1 MTKNVTFFFESQVAL
16 GRSADESADEM
27 CGKIEAMLTTWGPR
41 EGADG
46 RRFNYQPEPFKEWA
60 KEFAAAGRPLPMYF
74 QHNDTSMPVGQW
86 DEFEFTD
93 EGMIGKGMMYTNT
106 TAGRDLYT
114 IMKESP
120 LMVGGVSVGAYAD
133 EYRIVDE
140 NGDDMPDSD
149 ADRWETG
156 YFSITKGGL
165 AEVSIVMQPNNP
177 MANIS
182 KLEYFRADGSA
193 DLKVFEAALR
203 EVGFSRKDAKKAAS
217 VFGKATAKREA
228 MPTMADPT
236 PGKRDVDSDAAKQI
250 LEALEQR
257 ELLKAL
263 ESRLTQTKG

>member
-16 GRSADESADEM
+16 GQSADESADNG
-27 CGKIEAMLTTWGPR
+27 GKIEAMLTTWGAR

-74 QHNDTSMPVGQW
+74 QHNDQAMPVGQW

-93 EGMIGKGMMYTNT
+93 EGMIGKGIMYTNT

-120 LMVGGVSVGAYAD
+120 MMVGGVSVGAYAD
-133 EYRIVDE
+133 EYCMVDAE
-140 NGDDMPDSD
+140 GNQVDSMD
-149 ADRWETG
+149 EEG

-182 KLEYFRADGSA
+182 KLEFFREDGSA
-193 DLKVFEAALR
+193 DLKVFEKALR
-203 EVGFSRKDAKKAAS
+203 EVGFSRQDAKKAAS
-217 VFGKATAKREA
+217 VFGKATVKRDAEPQQADPTTEKREA
-228 MPTMADPT
+228 
-236 PGKRDVDSDAAKQI
+236 DSDAAKDF
-250 LEALEQR
+250 LAALEQR

-263 ESRLTQTKG
+263 EKRIK

>member
-16 GRSADESADEM
+16 GRSADESADAP
-27 CGKIEAMLTTWGPR
+27 GKIEAMLTTWGAR

-46 RRFNYQPEPFKEWA
+46 RRFNYQAAPFQAWA

-74 QHNDTSMPVGQW
+74 QHNDQSMPVGQW

-93 EGMIGKGMMYTNT
+93 EGMIGRGMIYTNT
-106 TAGRDLYT
+106 TTGRDLYT

-120 LMVGGVSVGAYAD
+120 MMVGGVSVGAYAD
-133 EYRIVDE
+133 EYCMVDAE
-140 NGDDMPDSD
+140 GNMLQAGID
-149 ADRWETG
+149 ADEEG

-182 KLEYFRADGSA
+182 KLEYFRADGTA

-217 VFGKATAKREA
+217 VFGKATAKRDV
-228 MPTMADPT
+228 MPNTAEPT
-236 PGKRDVDSDAAKQI
+236 TETRDADSDAANQI
-250 LEALEQR
+250 LEALKQR

-263 ESRLTQTKG
+263 ESRLNKS

>member
-16 GRSADESADEM
+16 GVSADESADGT
-27 CGKIEAMLTTWGPR
+27 GKIEAMLTTWGAR

-46 RRFNYQPEPFKEWA
+46 RRFNYQAAPFQAWA

-74 QHNDTSMPVGQW
+74 QHNDQSMPVGQW

-93 EGMIGKGMMYTNT
+93 EGMIGRGMIYTNT
-106 TAGRDLYT
+106 TNGRDLYT

-120 LMVGGVSVGAYAD
+120 MMVGGVSVGAYAD
-133 EYRIVDE
+133 EYQMVDAE
-140 NGDDMPDSD
+140 GNQVDSMD
-149 ADRWETG
+149 EEG

-182 KLEYFRADGSA
+182 RLEYFRADGTA

-217 VFGKATAKREA
+217 VFGKATAKRDV
-228 MPTMADPT
+228 MPNTAEPT
-236 PGKRDVDSDAAKQI
+236 TETRDADSDAANQI
-250 LEALEQR
+250 FEALQQR

-263 ESRLTQTKG
+263 ESRLK

>member
-1 MTKNVTFFFESQVAL
+1 MTKNVTFFFESKVAL
-16 GRSADESADEM
+16 GQSADEST
-27 CGKIEAMLTTWGPR
+27 GSGGRIEAMLTTWGAR

-46 RRFNYQPEPFKEWA
+46 RRFNYQAAPFQEWA

-74 QHNDTSMPVGQW
+74 QHNDQAMPVGQW

-93 EGMIGKGMMYTNT
+93 EGMIGKGMMFTNT

-120 LMVGGVSVGAYAD
+120 MMVGGVSVGAYAD
-133 EYRIVDE
+133 EWMWVDE
-140 NGDDMPDSD
+140 QGNPFPAGSAD
-149 ADRWETG
+149 AYDEG

-182 KLEYFRADGSA
+182 KLEFFREDGSA
-193 DLKVFEAALR
+193 DLKVFEKALR
-203 EVGFSRKDAKKAAS
+203 EVGFSKKDATKAAS
-217 VFGKATAKREA
+217 VFGKA
-228 MPTMADPT
+228 M
-236 PGKRDVDSDAAKQI
+236 GKRDAKPDTAEPTTEARDANSDAAKL

-263 ESRLTQTKG
+263 ESRLK

>member
-16 GRSADESADEM
+16 GRSADESSDEM
-27 CGKIEAMLTTWGPR
+27 CGKIEAMLTTWGAR

-46 RRFNYQPEPFKEWA
+46 RRFNYQAAPFQAWA

-74 QHNDTSMPVGQW
+74 QHNDQSMPVGQW

-93 EGMIGKGMMYTNT
+93 EGMIGRGMIYTNT
-106 TAGRDLYT
+106 TTGRDLYT

-120 LMVGGVSVGAYAD
+120 MMVGGVSVGAYAD
-133 EYRIVDE
+133 EYQIVDE
-140 NGDDMPDSD
+140 QGNPFPVGSGDPYED
-149 ADRWETG
+149 G

-182 KLEYFRADGSA
+182 KLEFFREDGSA
-193 DLKVFEAALR
+193 DLKVFEKALR
-203 EVGFSRKDAKKAAS
+203 EVGFSKKDATKAAS
-217 VFGKATAKREA
+217 VFGKAMGKRDANPKTAEPNSDKREA
-228 MPTMADPT
+228 TSGAADEIL
-236 PGKRDVDSDAAKQI
+236 AALK
-250 LEALEQR
+250 QR

-263 ESRLTQTKG
+263 ESRLK

>member
-27 CGKIEAMLTTWGPR
+27 CGKIEATLTTWGAR

-46 RRFNYQPEPFKEWA
+46 RRFNYQPAPFKEWA
-60 KEFAAAGRPLPMYF
+60 KEFAAVGRPLPMYF
-74 QHNDTSMPVGQW
+74 QHNDQSMPVGQW

-93 EGMIGKGMMYTNT
+93 EGMIGRGSIFTKTS
-106 TAGRDLYT
+106 AGSDLYT

-120 LMVGGVSVGAYAD
+120 MMVGGVSVGAYAD
-133 EYRIVDE
+133 EYQMVDE
-140 NGDDMPDSD
+140 IGNPVDSMD
-149 ADRWETG
+149 EEG

-203 EVGFSRKDAKKAAS
+203 EVGFTRKDAKKAAS
-217 VFGKATAKREA
+217 VFGKATAKRDV
-228 MPTMADPT
+228 MPNQADPT
-236 PGKRDVDSDAAKQI
+236 TEKRDANSDAAKL
-250 LEALEQR
+250 LEQLEQR
-257 ELLKAL
+257 ELLRAL
-263 ESRLTQTKG
+263 DNRLSKMKG

>member
-16 GRSADESADEM
+16 GRSADESSDEM
-27 CGKIEAMLTTWGPR
+27 CGKIEAMLTTWGAR

-46 RRFNYQPEPFKEWA
+46 RRFNYQAAPFQAWA
-60 KEFAAAGRPLPMYF
+60 KEFANAGRPLPMYF
-74 QHNDTSMPVGQW
+74 QHNDQSMPVGQW

-93 EGMIGKGMMYTNT
+93 EGMIGRGMIYTNT

-120 LMVGGVSVGAYAD
+120 MMVGGVSVGAYAD
-133 EYRIVDE
+133 EYCMVDAE
-140 NGDDMPDSD
+140 GNMLQAGID
-149 ADRWETG
+149 ADEEG

-182 KLEYFRADGSA
+182 KLEYFRADGTA

-217 VFGKATAKREA
+217 VFGKATAKRDV
-228 MPTMADPT
+228 MPNTAEPT
-236 PGKRDVDSDAAKQI
+236 TETRDADSDAANQI
-250 LEALEQR
+250 LEALKQR

-263 ESRLTQTKG
+263 ESRLNKS

>member
-16 GRSADESADEM
+16 GISADESADAS
-27 CGKIEAMLTTWGPR
+27 GKIEAMLTTWGAR

-46 RRFNYQPEPFKEWA
+46 RRFNYQAAPFQAWA
-60 KEFAAAGRPLPMYF
+60 KEFAAVGRPLPMYF
-74 QHNDTSMPVGQW
+74 QHNDQSMPVGQW

-93 EGMIGKGMMYTNT
+93 EGMIGRGMIYTNT

-120 LMVGGVSVGAYAD
+120 MMVGGVSVGAYAD
-133 EYRIVDE
+133 EYCMVDAE
-140 NGDDMPDSD
+140 GNMLATGID
-149 ADRWETG
+149 ADEEG

-182 KLEYFRADGSA
+182 KLEYFRADGTA

-217 VFGKATAKREA
+217 VIGKATAKRDV
-228 MPTMADPT
+228 MPNTAEPT
-236 PGKRDVDSDAAKQI
+236 TETRDADSDAANQI
-250 LEALEQR
+250 LEALQQR

-263 ESRLTQTKG
+263 ESRLNKS

>member
-16 GRSADESADEM
+16 GRMADESSDDNS
-27 CGKIEAMLTTWGPR
+27 GKIEAMLTTWGAR

-46 RRFNYQPEPFKEWA
+46 RRFNYQAAPFQAWA

-74 QHNDTSMPVGQW
+74 QHNDQSMPVGQW

-93 EGMIGKGMMYTNT
+93 EGMIGRGMIYTNT
-106 TAGRDLYT
+106 TTGRDLYT

-120 LMVGGVSVGAYAD
+120 MMVGGVSVGAYAD
-133 EYRIVDE
+133 EYCMVDAE
-140 NGDDMPDSD
+140 GNQVDSMD
-149 ADRWETG
+149 EDG

-182 KLEYFRADGSA
+182 KLEYFREDGSA
-193 DLKVFEAALR
+193 DLKVFEKALR
-203 EVGFSRKDAKKAAS
+203 EVGFSKKDATKAAS
-217 VFGKATAKREA
+217 VFGKAMGKRDAKPDTAEPNSDKREA
-228 MPTMADPT
+228 TSGAADQLL
-236 PGKRDVDSDAAKQI
+236 A
-250 LEALEQR
+250 ALEQR

-263 ESRLTQTKG
+263 ESRLK

>member
-16 GRSADESADEM
+16 GRSADESSDEM
-27 CGKIEAMLTTWGPR
+27 CGKIEAMLTTWGAR

-46 RRFNYQPEPFKEWA
+46 RRFNYQAAPFQAWA
-60 KEFAAAGRPLPMYF
+60 KEFANAGRPLPMYF
-74 QHNDTSMPVGQW
+74 QHNDQSMPVGQW

-93 EGMIGKGMMYTNT
+93 EGMIGRGMIYTNT
-106 TAGRDLYT
+106 TTGRDLYT

-120 LMVGGVSVGAYAD
+120 MMVGGVSVGAYAD
-133 EYRIVDE
+133 EYCMVDAE
-140 NGDDMPDSD
+140 GNMLQAGID
-149 ADRWETG
+149 ADEEG

-182 KLEYFRADGSA
+182 KLEYFRADGTA

-217 VFGKATAKREA
+217 VFGKATAKRDV
-228 MPTMADPT
+228 MPNTAEPT
-236 PGKRDVDSDAAKQI
+236 TETRDADSDAANQI
-250 LEALEQR
+250 LEALQQR

-263 ESRLTQTKG
+263 ESRLNKS

>member
-27 CGKIEAMLTTWGPR
+27 CGKIEAMLTTWGAR

-46 RRFNYQPEPFKEWA
+46 RRFNYQAAPFQAWA
-60 KEFAAAGRPLPMYF
+60 KEFATAGRPLPMYF
-74 QHNDTSMPVGQW
+74 QHNDQSMPVGQW

-93 EGMIGKGMMYTNT
+93 EGMIGRGMIYTNT
-106 TAGRDLYT
+106 TTGRDLYT

-120 LMVGGVSVGAYAD
+120 MMVGGVSVGAYAD
-133 EYRIVDE
+133 EWCMVDAE
-140 NGDDMPDSD
+140 GNQVDSMD
-149 ADRWETG
+149 EEG

-182 KLEYFRADGSA
+182 KLEYFREDGSA
-193 DLKVFEAALR
+193 DLKVFEKALR
-203 EVGFSRKDAKKAAS
+203 EVGFSKKDATKAAS
-217 VFGKATAKREA
+217 VFGKA
-228 MPTMADPT
+228 M
-236 PGKRDVDSDAAKQI
+236 GKRDAKPETAEPNSDTREATSGAADDI
-250 LEALEQR
+250 LAALEQR

-263 ESRLTQTKG
+263 ESRLK

>member
-1 MTKNVTFFFESQVAL
+1 MTKNVTFFFESKVAL
-16 GRSADESADEM
+16 GRSADEAADN
-27 CGKIEAMLTTWGPR
+27 GGRIEAMLTTWGAR

-46 RRFNYQPEPFKEWA
+46 RRFNYQSAPFQAWA

-74 QHNDTSMPVGQW
+74 QHNDQAMPVGQW

-120 LMVGGVSVGAYAD
+120 MMVGGVSVGAYAD
-133 EYRIVDE
+133 EYCMVDAE
-140 NGDDMPDSD
+140 GNMLDAGID
-149 ADRWETG
+149 ADEEG

-182 KLEYFRADGSA
+182 KLEFFREDGSA
-193 DLKVFEAALR
+193 DLKVFEKALR
-203 EVGFSRKDAKKAAS
+203 EVGFSKKDATKAAS
-217 VFGKATAKREA
+217 VFGKAI
-228 MPTMADPT
+228 
-236 PGKRDVDSDAAKQI
+236 GKRDANTETAEPNTELRDADSGAANEL
-250 LEALEQR
+250 LEALKQR

-263 ESRLTQTKG
+263 DSRLK

>member
-16 GRSADESADEM
+16 GRSADESSDEM
-27 CGKIEAMLTTWGPR
+27 CGKIEAMLTTWGAR

-46 RRFNYQPEPFKEWA
+46 RRFNYQAAPFQAWA

-74 QHNDTSMPVGQW
+74 QHNDQSMPVGQW

-93 EGMIGKGMMYTNT
+93 EGMIGRGMIYTNT
-106 TAGRDLYT
+106 TTGRDLYT

-120 LMVGGVSVGAYAD
+120 MMVGGVSVGAYAD
-133 EYRIVDE
+133 EYQMVDE
-140 NGDDMPDSD
+140 MGNPVDMMD
-149 ADRWETG
+149 EEG

-182 KLEYFRADGSA
+182 KLEYFRADGTA

-217 VFGKATAKREA
+217 VFGKATAKRDV
-228 MPTMADPT
+228 MPNTAEPT
-236 PGKRDVDSDAAKQI
+236 TETRDADSDAANQI
-250 LEALEQR
+250 LEALQQR

-263 ESRLTQTKG
+263 ESRLNKS

>member
-16 GRSADESADEM
+16 GRSADESSDEM
-27 CGKIEAMLTTWGPR
+27 CGKIEAMLTTWGAR

-46 RRFNYQPEPFKEWA
+46 RRFNYQAAPFQAWA
-60 KEFAAAGRPLPMYF
+60 KEFANAGRPLPMYF
-74 QHNDTSMPVGQW
+74 QHNDQSMPVGQW

-93 EGMIGKGMMYTNT
+93 EGMIGRGMIYTNT
-106 TAGRDLYT
+106 TTGRDLYT

-120 LMVGGVSVGAYAD
+120 MMVGGVSVGAYAD
-133 EYRIVDE
+133 EYQMVDE
-140 NGDDMPDSD
+140 MGNPVDSMD
-149 ADRWETG
+149 EEG

-182 KLEYFRADGSA
+182 KLEYFRADGTA

-217 VFGKATAKREA
+217 VFGKATAKRDV
-228 MPTMADPT
+228 MPNTAEPT
-236 PGKRDVDSDAAKQI
+236 TETRDADSDAANQI
-250 LEALEQR
+250 LEELQQR

-263 ESRLTQTKG
+263 ESRLNKS

>member
-16 GRSADESADEM
+16 GRSADESAD
-27 CGKIEAMLTTWGPR
+27 GNGRIEAMLTTWGAR

-46 RRFNYQPEPFKEWA
+46 RRFNYQAAPFKEWA

-74 QHNDTSMPVGQW
+74 QHNDQAMPVGQW

-120 LMVGGVSVGAYAD
+120 MMVGGVSVGAYAD
-133 EYRIVDE
+133 EYCMVDAE
-140 NGDDMPDSD
+140 GNQVDSMD
-149 ADRWETG
+149 EEG

-182 KLEYFRADGSA
+182 KLEFFRQDGSA
-193 DLKVFEAALR
+193 DLKVFEKALR
-203 EVGFSRKDAKKAAS
+203 EVGFSKKDATKAAS
-217 VFGKATAKREA
+217 VFGKAMGKREA
-228 MPTMADPT
+228 IPNTAEPTTEKCDA
-236 PGKRDVDSDAAKQI
+236 DSDAAKL

-257 ELLKAL
+257 DLLKAL
-263 ESRLTQTKG
+263 ESRLK

>member
-16 GRSADESADEM
+16 GVSADESADGT
-27 CGKIEAMLTTWGPR
+27 GKIEAMLTTWGAR

-46 RRFNYQPEPFKEWA
+46 RRFNYQAAPFQAWA

-74 QHNDTSMPVGQW
+74 QHNDQSMPVGQW

-93 EGMIGKGMMYTNT
+93 EGMIGRGMIYTNT
-106 TAGRDLYT
+106 TNGRDLYT

-120 LMVGGVSVGAYAD
+120 MMVGGVSVGAYAD
-133 EYRIVDE
+133 EYQMVDAE
-140 NGDDMPDSD
+140 GNEVDSMD
-149 ADRWETG
+149 EEG

-182 KLEYFRADGSA
+182 RLEYFRADGTA

-217 VFGKATAKREA
+217 VFGKATAKRDV
-228 MPTMADPT
+228 MPNTAEPT
-236 PGKRDVDSDAAKQI
+236 TETRDADSDAANQI
-250 LEALEQR
+250 LEALQQR

-263 ESRLTQTKG
+263 ESRLNKS

>member
-16 GRSADESADEM
+16 GRSADEAAD
-27 CGKIEAMLTTWGPR
+27 GGGRIEAMLTTWGAR

-46 RRFNYQPEPFKEWA
+46 RRFNYQPAPFKEWA
-60 KEFAAAGRPLPMYF
+60 REFAAAGRPLPMYF
-74 QHNDTSMPVGQW
+74 QHNDQAMPVGQW

-120 LMVGGVSVGAYAD
+120 MMVGGVSVGAYAD
-133 EYRIVDE
+133 EYCMVDAE
-140 NGDDMPDSD
+140 GNQVDSMD
-149 ADRWETG
+149 EDG

-182 KLEYFRADGSA
+182 KLEFFREDGSA
-193 DLKVFEAALR
+193 DLKVFEKALR
-203 EVGFSRKDAKKAAS
+203 EVGFSKKDATKAAS
-217 VFGKATAKREA
+217 VFGKAI
-228 MPTMADPT
+228 
-236 PGKRDVDSDAAKQI
+236 GKRDAKPETAEPTTETRDANSDAANE
-250 LEALEQR
+250 LLAVLEQR

-263 ESRLTQTKG
+263 ESRLK

>member
-16 GRSADESADEM
+16 GRMADESSDDM
-27 CGKIEAMLTTWGPR
+27 SGKIEAMLTTWGAR

-46 RRFNYQPEPFKEWA
+46 RRFNYQAAPFQAWA

-74 QHNDTSMPVGQW
+74 QHNDQSMPVGQW

-93 EGMIGKGMMYTNT
+93 EGMIGRGMIYTNT
-106 TAGRDLYT
+106 TTGRDLYT

-120 LMVGGVSVGAYAD
+120 MMVGGVSVGAYAD
-133 EYRIVDE
+133 EYCMVDAE
-140 NGDDMPDSD
+140 GNQVDSMD
-149 ADRWETG
+149 EEG

-182 KLEYFRADGSA
+182 KLEYFREDGSA
-193 DLKVFEAALR
+193 DLKVFEKALR
-203 EVGFSRKDAKKAAS
+203 EVGFSKKDATKAAS
-217 VFGKATAKREA
+217 VFGKA
-228 MPTMADPT
+228 M
-236 PGKRDVDSDAAKQI
+236 GKRDAKPDTAEPNSDTREATSGAADDI
-250 LEALEQR
+250 LAALEQR

-263 ESRLTQTKG
+263 ESRLK

>member
-16 GRSADESADEM
+16 GKSADESADNS
-27 CGKIEAMLTTWGPR
+27 GKIEAMLTTWGAR

-60 KEFAAAGRPLPMYF
+60 REFSAVGRPLPMYF
-74 QHNDTSMPVGQW
+74 QHNDQSMPVGQW

-93 EGMIGKGMMYTNT
+93 EGMIGRGMIYTNT
-106 TAGRDLYT
+106 TTGRDLYT

-120 LMVGGVSVGAYAD
+120 MMVGGVSVGAYAD
-133 EYRIVDE
+133 EYCMVDAE
-140 NGDDMPDSD
+140 GNMLQAGID
-149 ADRWETG
+149 ADEEG

-182 KLEYFRADGSA
+182 KLEYFRADGTA

-217 VFGKATAKREA
+217 VFGKATAKRDV
-228 MPTMADPT
+228 MPNDAEPT
-236 PGKRDVDSDAAKQI
+236 TEKRDADSDAANQI
-250 LEALEQR
+250 LEALQQR

-263 ESRLTQTKG
+263 ESRLNKS

>member
-1 MTKNVTFFFESQVAL
+1 MIKNVTFFFESQVAL
-16 GRSADESADEM
+16 GRSADESSDEM
-27 CGKIEAMLTTWGPR
+27 CGKIEAMLTTWGAR

-46 RRFNYQPEPFKEWA
+46 RRFNYQAAPFQAWA

-74 QHNDTSMPVGQW
+74 QHNDQSMPVGQW

-93 EGMIGKGMMYTNT
+93 EGMIGRGMIYTNT
-106 TAGRDLYT
+106 TTGRDLYT

-120 LMVGGVSVGAYAD
+120 MMVGGVSVGAYAD
-133 EYRIVDE
+133 EYQMVDE
-140 NGDDMPDSD
+140 MGNPVDMMD
-149 ADRWETG
+149 EEG

-182 KLEYFRADGSA
+182 KLEYFRADGTA

-217 VFGKATAKREA
+217 VFGKATAKRDV
-228 MPTMADPT
+228 MPNTAEPT
-236 PGKRDVDSDAAKQI
+236 TETRDADSDAANQI
-250 LEALEQR
+250 LEALQQR

-263 ESRLTQTKG
+263 ESRLNKS